1 MLIWLVLGL
10 CPAIAQGGAKPTRPL
25 IVSIF
30 NVGTQLPG
38 SGTLGVF
45 SQPVHPGL
53 GIGTE
58 FFYRKG
64 AKNQWLQTARVGVL
78 HHRLAQTAVQLYSE
92 FGYRR
97 KIWRGTG
104 AELRLG
110 GGYLHSFPAVEV
122 FKIKDGAYSQK
133 ANIGRAQAM
142 AGGAFGLSYAMA
154 ADWRFFLDYQFYL
167 QMPFVKNYV
176 PLLPNSALHIG
187 AAFPFFNK

>member
-1 MLIWLVLGL
+1 MLLAFVLCL
-10 CPAIAQGGAKPTRPL
+10 HPAFSQEEAKPSFPL
-25 IVSIF
+25 VVSVF

-38 SGTLGVF
+38 SGALGVF
-45 SQPVHPGL
+45 NRSTHPGISL
-53 GIGTE
+53 GTE
-58 FFYRKG
+58 FFYRKRP
-64 AKNQWLQTARVGVL
+64 KNQWFQTARLGVL
-78 HHRLAQTAVQLYSE
+78 HHRLSQTAVQLYSE

-110 GGYLHSFPAVEV
+110 GGYLHSFPAVET
-122 FKIKDGAYSQK
+122 FKLKDGAYDQK

-142 AGGAFGLSYAMA
+142 AGGTFGLSYATA

-187 AAFPFFNK
+187 AACPFFKK